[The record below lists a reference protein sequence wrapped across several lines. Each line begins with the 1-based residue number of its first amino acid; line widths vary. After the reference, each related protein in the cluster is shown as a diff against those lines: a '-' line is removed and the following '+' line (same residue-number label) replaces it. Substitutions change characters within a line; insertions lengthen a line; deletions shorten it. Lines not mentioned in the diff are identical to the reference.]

1 MNGDTLIDSEERS
14 DLNASQSVNTLAVQV
29 KAYENRVR
37 ERLLAKYPTPTPAEA
52 RRLEKEIE
60 KLVQIYAQG
69 RILLQ
74 GVPPDGIYRNHR
86 FSVPVHTLN
95 GWTETGSAERKP
107 SFGEVK
113 GP

>member
-1 MNGDTLIDSEERS
+1 LA
-14 DLNASQSVNTLAVQV
+14 DLQV

-37 ERLLAKYPTPTPAEA
+37 ERLLAKYPTPNPEEA

-74 GVPPDGIYRNHR
+74 GVRLDGIRR
-86 FSVPVHTLN
+86 DQL
-95 GWTETGSAERKP
+95 
-107 SFGEVK
+107 
-113 GP
+113 

>member
-1 MNGDTLIDSEERS
+1 MNGDTLSDSEERS
-14 DLNASQSVNTLAVQV
+14 DFNPSQSISTLADLQV

-69 RILLQ
+69 RIILQ
-74 GVPPDGIYRNHR
+74 GVPSDGIYRNHGHAR
-86 FSVPVHTLN
+86 DRSNPREWDFSH
-95 GWTETGSAERKP
+95 ER
-107 SFGEVK
+107 E
-113 GP
+113 

>member
-14 DLNASQSVNTLAVQV
+14 ALNTSQSIGTLAGQV

-37 ERLLAKYPTPTPAEA
+37 ERLLAKNPTPTPAEA

-74 GVPPDGIYRNHR
+74 GVRSDGLRRDHGLREMRPTQENEISH
-86 FSVPVHTLN
+86 
-95 GWTETGSAERKP
+95 ER
-107 SFGEVK
+107 E
-113 GP
+113 